1 MKKIWNH
8 NFAYH
13 NWIYKNITKDS
24 TILDVGCG
32 DGTLA
37 FNLANNNKKILG
49 IDINHNSITTANK
62 KNIYN
67 NVEFIKND
75 YLTYDF
81 KKQKFDVIIFVAA
94 IHHMD
99 MKNALDKAKL
109 LLNDNGKIIIVGL
122 SNPSNLLDY
131 IIEILRII
139 PSFIISKIMNS
150 KTSEKLNIDTCYEF
164 PKMNEIRKICKDALK
179 NNYKIKYGLHYRYLL
194 IWNKKRI

>member
-94 IHHMD
+94 IQHMD